1 MAQRPLLSGLSGP
14 GGRLLGAALLTA
26 LLAGCGSVSTGNAGS
41 GTLGTSTTSRTDVMT
56 FQPGSLPVSYVGE
69 SYRVAVGVTGGVG
82 PYGYRLT
89 AGTLPPGLKFSGGVL
104 SGTPTKSGSYTFSIQ
119 ATDANLSTRVQEY
132 TLNVDALP
140 PLALRPTLPPGEI
153 RGETRIPLT
162 IQAPRTVR
170 AARLSWDLG
179 KDVQVT
185 RVQPADPGSVLFWQQ
200 RGSVLTVDLGFR
212 TVPRP
217 DARIALITVK
227 PAGAVTLRADA
238 LGYEARDGAGKVL
251 VDKKRPGSEAPKPAG
266 GQASEKQPV
275 KDEQKPAD
283 PKAQTDQKSVA
294 PNAADTKVTD
304 PKTTDPK
311 TVTPPDTVEGS
322 PLPSPALPTPTVP
335 PTLPPSLPPVTPP
348 VTPVTPP
355 SGTGGA

>member
-1 MAQRPLLSGLSGP
+1 MSQPPLLSGA
-14 GGRLLGAALLTA
+14 GGRLLGAALLIG

-41 GTLGTSTTSRTDVMT
+41 GTVGTSTTSRADVMT
-56 FQPGSLPVSYVGE
+56 FQPSSLPVSYVGE
-69 SYRVAVGVTGGVG
+69 TYNVQVGVTGGVG

-89 AGTLPPGLKFSGGVL
+89 AGTLPPGLKFTGGAL
-104 SGTPTKSGSYTFSIQ
+104 SGTPTKAGSYSFSIQ

-132 TLNVDALP
+132 TMNVDALP
-140 PLALRPTLPPGEI
+140 PLALKPTLPPGEI

-162 IQAPRTVR
+162 IQAPRAVR

-185 RVQPADPGSVLFWQQ
+185 RVQPADAGSVLFWQQ

-227 PAGAVTLRADA
+227 PGKAVTLRADA

-266 GQASEKQPV
+266 GQASEKPPGEQQPSEKPPV
-275 KDEQKPAD
+275 KDEQKPAAD
-283 PKAQTDQKSVA
+283 PKA
-294 PNAADTKVTD
+294 ADSQSAD

-311 TVTPPDTVEGS
+311 TVTPPGTVEGS

-335 PTLPPSLPPVTPP
+335 PTLPPVNPSPANP
-348 VTPVTPP
+348 PVTPP